1 MPSSLTVLAMQSNMP
16 LNLRRPLATMAKLLS
31 WVCSNSFALSIGATI
46 VCTTPPIKAPATRSR
61 WKFFT
66 PQFNAF
72 SCPSFNLF
80 PSESS
85 SSALILRFPATA
97 SASQKLCSKR
107 NTPINIICF
116 LSQKTQLGFYFTFE
130 ASLSVCGIASIL
142 WQ

>member
-1 MPSSLTVLAMQSNMP
+1 MQSNMP

-85 SSALILRFPATA
+85 SSALILRFLATS
-97 SASQKLCSKR
+97 SASHKLCSKG
-107 NTPINIICF
+107 NTPINFICF
-116 LSQKTQLGFYFTFE
+116 YLTENPIRSNLFHFGTELIRLRNCVNFVAVREK
-130 ASLSVCGIASIL
+130 AK
-142 WQ
+142 